1 MKEVAALSRKGYV
14 KPGPVGRVVGGESEV
29 DFEVQLAAV
38 ERQRKTALGQSAEDN
53 LAMLSVGDM
62 VVL

>member
-14 KPGPVGRVVGGESEV
+14 KPGPVGRVVDESEV

-38 ERQRKTALGQSAEDN
+38 ERQHKTAPGQSAEDN